1 MNKELAS
8 KFLDGIQHER
18 EQDIELTEKILSTF
32 SLNKLVQNG
41 YAINNLLLEN
51 IKTGLAGKFYVE
63 LIPDTAIM
71 PEIKENDIKVGDI
84 VIIKSSTSSGKKK
97 SASHKHRGK
106 DKAKNKGN
114 DNVTEEDISYSG
126 VIYKIS
132 STFIVITI
140 DEQLEIDTTKL
151 FSLNRLHIVKTTNV
165 ITYKRM
171 ESTMRKLA
179 EFNETPSNHIMQL
192 LLGDSS
198 LNTIK
203 TSNINSFYN
212 SNLNDSQKEAVN
224 FAVNNELS
232 IIHGPPGTGKTH
244 TLIEIIL
251 QLLKNEDINKTNQRI
266 LVCGP
271 SNIAVDTILE
281 RLSHHLPGNYLL
293 RIGHPARLLESNLSH
308 SLDIL
313 SKNGDIGQI
322 LKDIYKD
329 IDRTIKDIKKMKS
342 YKDRKLAWKDVK
354 ELRKELRIRE
364 RKIIND
370 LILESKVVVATLHG
384 SSSRELCSIYNNEEF
399 NNKLFDTIIIDEVS
413 QSLEPQCW
421 IPLISHEKSNYSKLI
436 LAGDNKQL
444 PPTVKTEDDTKIQ
457 KLLETTIFDRLA
469 TMYGDE
475 LKKMLNV
482 QYRMNEKIMNF
493 PSLQMYHGKLIA
505 DESVATLTLID
516 LPGVDDND
524 DTTEPLIW
532 YDTQGDDFLETD
544 ENDGAT
550 TNGNKM
556 KFMSIISSKFNDN
569 EALLVKHHVESLI
582 DNNVAQDCIG
592 IISPYSA
599 QVSLLKK
606 LINKS
611 YPMIEISTVDGF
623 QGREKEVII
632 VSLVRSNE
640 KFEVGFLKEERR
652 LNVAMS
658 RPKKQLCVIGNMEM
672 LQRCGNKYLKE
683 WANWSE
689 ENSDL
694 RYPDIDEL
702 L

>member
-1 MNKELAS
+1 MNKELAT
-8 KFLDGIQHER
+8 KFLNGIQHER

-32 SLNKLVQNG
+32 ALNKLVQNG

-51 IKTGLAGKFYVE
+51 IKTGLAGKIYVE
-63 LIPDTAIM
+63 LVPDTAIDS
-71 PEIKENDIKVGDI
+71 EIKQNDIKVGDI
-84 VIIKSSTSSGKKK
+84 VIIKPSSSSGKRNH
-97 SASHKHRGK
+97 ATHKHK
-106 DKAKNKGN
+106 DKGKGRDS
-114 DNVTEEDISYSG
+114 DNIAEEDISYSG
-126 VIYKIS
+126 VIYKMS
-132 STFIVITI
+132 STLVIITL
-140 DEQLEIDTTKL
+140 DEQFEVDTTKL
-151 FSLNRLHIVKTTNV
+151 YSLNRLHIVKTTNV

-198 LNTIK
+198 LNVRDN
-203 TSNINSFYN
+203 SNIKNFYN
-212 SNLNDSQKEAVN
+212 SNLNPSQKEAVN
-224 FAVNNELS
+224 FAVDNELS

-251 QLLKNEDINKTNQRI
+251 QLLKNEDLNRSNQRI

-313 SKNGDIGQI
+313 SKNGDNGQI
-322 LKDIYKD
+322 LKDIYKE
-329 IDRTIKDIKKMKS
+329 IDKTIKDIKKIKS

-354 ELRKELRIRE
+354 ELRKELKIRE
-364 RKIIND
+364 RKIVHD

-399 NNKLFDTIIIDEVS
+399 DGKLFDTIIIDEVS

-444 PPTVKTEDDTKIQ
+444 PPTVKTEDDKKIQ
-457 KLLETTIFDRLA
+457 KLLETTIFDRLVA
-469 TMYGDE
+469 MYGDQI
-475 LKKMLNV
+475 KKLLNI
-482 QYRMNEKIMNF
+482 QYRMNDKIMTF
-493 PSLQMYHGKLIA
+493 PSLQMYDGKLIA
-505 DESVATLTLID
+505 DDSVANLTLID
-516 LPGVDDND
+516 LPGADSND
-524 DTTEPLIW
+524 DTIEPLIW
-532 YDTQGDDFLETD
+532 YDTQGDEFMETD
-544 ENDGAT
+544 ENDEKGS
-550 TNGNKM
+550 NSKI
-556 KFMSIISSKFNDN
+556 MSIISSKFNEN
-569 EALLVKHHVESLI
+569 EAALVKYHVESLI
-582 DNNVAQDCIG
+582 SCNVPQDCIG

-599 QVSLLKK
+599 QVSLLRK
-606 LINKS
+606 LINES
-611 YPMIEISTVDGF
+611 YAGIEISTVDGF

-632 VSLVRSNE
+632 VSLVRSND
-640 KFEVGFLKEERR
+640 KFEVGFLTEERR

-683 WANWSE
+683 WADWSE